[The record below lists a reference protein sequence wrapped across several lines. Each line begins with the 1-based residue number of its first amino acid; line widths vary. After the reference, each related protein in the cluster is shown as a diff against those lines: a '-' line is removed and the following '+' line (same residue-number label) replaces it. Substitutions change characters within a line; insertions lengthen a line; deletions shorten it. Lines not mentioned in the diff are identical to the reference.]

1 MRSLFAKILLWF
13 WLAFAVIIA
22 ALALLES
29 AERQR
34 AISVPVRPGEPF
46 AILAEL
52 ASDVLAREG
61 RGGLTHLLARFETG
75 SRVHVFCIDSTGADV
90 RGRAVPP
97 GVEAT
102 GRDVIRRGV
111 GRARI
116 GGNRFAVGYPL
127 RDRDGTRLAL
137 VLEPP
142 PRRRELFHVHDLWL
156 QAVVLILLGGL
167 LCYLLARYI
176 TAPVARLRGAT
187 RRLAEGDLS
196 ARVGSGERKRRDE
209 LEDLGRD
216 FDGMAE
222 RMESM
227 VSAQR
232 RLLTDISHELRSPLA
247 RINVALGLL
256 RQGGAKDTD
265 GMLTR
270 LETEAER
277 LNRLIGDLLTLSRL
291 ESGGPAAAK
300 QAVDLSQLV
309 SEVVGDA
316 RLEASAR
323 KCEVRVTQPSTLS
336 VQGVPELLRSAIEN
350 VVRNAVRH
358 TAESTAVEVAVEE
371 RSGSNGPVA
380 VVEVRDH
387 GPGVPRD
394 QIERIFEPFYRV
406 DQSRERR
413 SGGVGLGLAIA
424 RRAVLQHGG
433 EIEAF
438 PGEGGGLLVE
448 IRVPIVAPR

>member
-1 MRSLFAKILLWF
+1 MRTLFAKILLWF

-34 AISVPVRPGEPF
+34 AISVPVRPGDTF

-52 ASDVLAREG
+52 ASDELQREG
-61 RGGLTHLLARFETG
+61 RGGLNRLLARFETG
-75 SRVHVFCIDSTGADV
+75 SRVHVFCLDSTGTDV
-90 RGRAVPP
+90 RGRAVPA

-111 GRARI
+111 GRAHI

-127 RDRDGTRLAL
+127 RDRDGALLAL

-142 PRRRELFHVHDLWL
+142 PRRRGMFHIHDLWL

-176 TAPVARLRGAT
+176 TAPVTRLRGAT
-187 RRLAEGDLS
+187 RRLAAGDLS
-196 ARVGSGERKRRDE
+196 ARVGSERRRRDE

-232 RLLTDISHELRSPLA
+232 RLLTDMSHELRSPLA

-256 RQGGAKDTD
+256 RQRGVEDAD

-270 LETEAER
+270 LETESER
-277 LNRLIGDLLTLSRL
+277 LNQLIGDLLTLSRL
-291 ESGGPAAAK
+291 ESGGPRASS
-300 QAVDLSQLV
+300 QPVDLSQLV
-309 SEVVGDA
+309 SDVVNDA

-323 KCEVRVTQPSTLS
+323 GCEVRVTEPSRVS

-358 TAESTAVEVAVEE
+358 TAESTAVEVGVAE
-371 RSGSNGPVA
+371 RSDSNGKVA
-380 VVEVRDH
+380 VIEVRDH
-387 GPGVPRD
+387 GPGVPEE
-394 QIERIFEPFYRV
+394 QIERIFEPLRRRRAGARDRPPGGAPARRADRGSSRRRRRAAGRDPVADERPARV
-406 DQSRERR
+406 KPR
-413 SGGVGLGLAIA
+413 LGLA
-424 RRAVLQHGG
+424 AV
-433 EIEAF
+433 
-438 PGEGGGLLVE
+438 
-448 IRVPIVAPR
+448 